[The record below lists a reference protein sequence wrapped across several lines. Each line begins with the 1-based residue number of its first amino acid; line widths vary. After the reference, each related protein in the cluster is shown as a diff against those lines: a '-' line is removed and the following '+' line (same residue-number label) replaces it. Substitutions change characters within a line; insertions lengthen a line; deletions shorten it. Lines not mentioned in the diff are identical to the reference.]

1 MRWSERGLNRYPAFS
16 RGLWV
21 PMAVN
26 RKTVLEDGGAFS
38 VLAEGGFGLVD

>member
-1 MRWSERGLNRYPAFS
+1 
-16 RGLWV
+16 
-21 PMAVN
+21 MAVN